1 MLIVQVLV
9 FELSGTTVSL
19 DLTVTGCCNT
29 MLLGSTVSKSTGT
42 NCVSAGTMMGDR
54 LEITMGFDKTAAYTI
69 RELSDS
75 AISRLSHN
83 STKHISTSAGTS

>member
-9 FELSGTTVSL
+9 FELSGTTVSR
-19 DLTVTGCCNT
+19 DMTVTGCCIT
-29 MLLGSTVSKSTGT
+29 MLLGSTVSTGT